1 MANQRTL
8 AVVAVGYWKILGSG
22 ELMIR
27 FDSLSQ
33 DVLRALDAS
42 GWNLDRAVDAGQW
55 VEPLEREG
63 YRVHPLAIAVLS
75 ALGGLSLEPR
85 NAVGPNF
92 ANDEPYNFDPIA
104 AGSGQ
109 RALALEVEAVLGGKY
124 FPIGEWLSYSSVFLE
139 SGGRVVAAGMGW
151 FWEMGSSFEE
161 SLELAVCANRPL
173 LCLYS
178 DPGVAPWPAA

>member
-1 MANQRTL
+1 MANRRTL
-8 AVVAVGYWKILGSG
+8 AVVVAGYWKISGSG

-33 DVLRALDAS
+33 DVLKALDAS
-42 GWNLDRAVDAGQW
+42 GWSVDRAVDAGQW

-63 YRVHPLAIAVLS
+63 YRVHTLAIAALS

-109 RALALEVEAVLGGKY
+109 RALAVEVETVLGGQY

-139 SGGRVVAAGMGW
+139 AGGRVVAAGMGW

-178 DPGVAPWPAA
+178 DPGVAPWPPA